1 MPGLDPVIPGSRFLQ
16 RRRCFGGQKL
26 SYSSKALPRP
36 LPGSGCKKGGNMIRK
51 VTLVAVFLVV
61 PPVLLTLTVLVTT
74 YLLSV
79 LFATSGI
86 LG

>member
-1 MPGLDPVIPGSRFLQ
+1 MI
-16 RRRCFGGQKL
+16 QKF
-26 SYSSKALPRP
+26 
-36 LPGSGCKKGGNMIRK
+36 
-51 VTLVAVFLVV
+51 TLVAVLLVV

-86 LG
+86 LE

>member
-1 MPGLDPVIPGSRFLQ
+1 
-16 RRRCFGGQKL
+16 
-26 SYSSKALPRP
+26 
-36 LPGSGCKKGGNMIRK
+36 MIQK

-61 PPVLLTLTVLVTT
+61 TPVLLTLTVLVTT

-79 LFATSGI
+79 LVATSGV

>member
-1 MPGLDPVIPGSRFLQ
+1 
-16 RRRCFGGQKL
+16 
-26 SYSSKALPRP
+26 
-36 LPGSGCKKGGNMIRK
+36 MIQK

-61 PPVLLTLTVLVTT
+61 TPVLLTLTVLVTT

-79 LFATSGI
+79 LLATSGV

>member
-1 MPGLDPVIPGSRFLQ
+1 
-16 RRRCFGGQKL
+16 
-26 SYSSKALPRP
+26 
-36 LPGSGCKKGGNMIRK
+36 MIQK
-51 VTLVAVFLVV
+51 VTLVAVLLVV

-79 LFATSGI
+79 LLATSGI

>member
-1 MPGLDPVIPGSRFLQ
+1 
-16 RRRCFGGQKL
+16 
-26 SYSSKALPRP
+26 
-36 LPGSGCKKGGNMIRK
+36 MIQK
-51 VTLVAVFLVV
+51 VTLVAVLLVV

>member
-1 MPGLDPVIPGSRFLQ
+1 
-16 RRRCFGGQKL
+16 
-26 SYSSKALPRP
+26 
-36 LPGSGCKKGGNMIRK
+36 MIQK
-51 VTLVAVFLVV
+51 VTLVAVLLVV

-79 LFATSGI
+79 LLATSGL

>member
-1 MPGLDPVIPGSRFLQ
+1 
-16 RRRCFGGQKL
+16 
-26 SYSSKALPRP
+26 
-36 LPGSGCKKGGNMIRK
+36 MIQK

-61 PPVLLTLTVLVTT
+61 PPVLLTVVIRVTT

-79 LFATSGI
+79 LLATSGF

>member
-1 MPGLDPVIPGSRFLQ
+1 
-16 RRRCFGGQKL
+16 
-26 SYSSKALPRP
+26 
-36 LPGSGCKKGGNMIRK
+36 MIRK

-61 PPVLLTLTVLVTT
+61 PPVLLTVVVLITT

-79 LFATSGI
+79 LIATSGI